1 MKSAAAGRAGAIEGQ
16 RGYSGHEKEKEVV
29 DIDQRDN
36 EAKIERGAAGR
47 WSLASHQS
55 FEKCCQPGGGVVPNR
70 ELERVSAARS
80 ETLFQTESQSKL
92 LPDHG
97 WVEFNRSGCSICL
110 DKSHNRVQQKTK
122 IMQPNCFLKNM
133 KIYLSSP
140 IVAQLFTDSFKS
152 FDISEV
158 SSLKSRIFRC
168 VHLELLNTHQWR
180 SCGLVN
186 CIQ

>member
-1 MKSAAAGRAGAIEGQ
+1 MPLKV
-16 RGYSGHEKEKEVV
+16 KEVIVGIKKKKEVV

-55 FEKCCQPGGGVVPNR
+55 FEKCCQGGEGGLGGVVPNR
-70 ELERVSAARS
+70 ELERVSAART

-110 DKSHNRVQQKTK
+110 DKSHNRVQQNTK
-122 IMQPNCFLKNM
+122 IMQPNFFLENM
-133 KIYLSSP
+133 KIYL
-140 IVAQLFTDSFKS
+140 
-152 FDISEV
+152 
-158 SSLKSRIFRC
+158 
-168 VHLELLNTHQWR
+168 
-180 SCGLVN
+180 
-186 CIQ
+186 